1 MNNELNITF
10 NKYIMEFPQVV
21 FYNKSEKNGTYN
33 SNVSHDYIDY
43 PYYGEIKDV
52 QDWEIVIKSIL
63 FAVIIFF
70 SIIGNFLIILVVLR
84 NRSMRTTTNYY
95 IVNLAVADLLVTVCC
110 MWVTLIDD
118 VTEGW
123 VLGAF
128 FCRINTFMQG

>member
-1 MNNELNITF
+1 
-10 NKYIMEFPQVV
+10 
-21 FYNKSEKNGTYN
+21 
-33 SNVSHDYIDY
+33 
-43 PYYGEIKDV
+43 
-52 QDWEIVIKSIL
+52 
-63 FAVIIFF
+63 
-70 SIIGNFLIILVVLR
+70 
-84 NRSMRTTTNYY
+84 MRTTTNYY